1 MEPNLTII
9 IYHYVRPI
17 AGSAYP
23 GIKGLELSD
32 FDRQLDYIQQHH
44 KPISMQQLID
54 AASGG
59 SALPQNAAL
68 LTFDDGY
75 ADHYQHVFPRLKQRG
90 MSGVFFP
97 PARAVQEG
105 NILDVNKIQFILAS
119 VGDVL
124 PLIHYIERSVE
135 AAKGEFSLESLAYY
149 RDKYYRP
156 GRFDTIEVIYIKRML
171 QVALRQD
178 FRSRIVAEL
187 FARHVSTD
195 EKDFASGLYCSLA
208 NLREMVEAGMSIGG
222 HGYAHNWLDSL
233 TPAEQ
238 ADDIDRSL
246 NMLEVVGALKQ
257 NFLFCYPYGAYT
269 ADTLSLL
276 KERSCRAAFTG
287 HVSTATITPGMSAES
302 LLQLPRLDTN
312 DLPRKT
318 KPEAQRRDEP
328 ACGRADRRLHAVIP
342 ISTDGR

>member
-9 IYHYVRPI
+9 MYHYVRPI

-32 FDRQLDYIQQHH
+32 FDGQLDYIQQHH
-44 KPISMQQLID
+44 KPLSMQQVID

-59 SALPQNAAL
+59 SSLPQNAAL

-97 PARAVQEG
+97 PACAVQEG

-119 VGDVL
+119 VGDVQ
-124 PLIHYIERSVE
+124 PLIHYIEHSVE
-135 AAKGEFSLESLAYY
+135 AAKNEFSLESLAYY
-149 RDKYYRP
+149 REKYYQP
-156 GRFDTIEVIYIKRML
+156 GRFDSVEVVYIKRML

-233 TPAEQ
+233 TPVEQ
-238 ADDIDRSL
+238 ADEIDRSL

-257 NFLFCYPYGAYT
+257 YFLFCYPYGAYT

-276 KERSCRAAFTG
+276 KKRSCHAAFTTR
-287 HVSTATITPGMSAES
+287 VSTATITPGMSAES
-302 LLQLPRLDTN
+302 LLQLPRLDSRA
-312 DLPRKT
+312 LRK
-318 KPEAQRRDEP
+318 
-328 ACGRADRRLHAVIP
+328 RRLPTRASAPQPCRHRQDLIAH
-342 ISTDGR
+342 